1 MSGLKLYIADEQ
13 KLAKYDLPEE
23 IQESFLISY
32 KPSNS
37 KREYT
42 INIEASEDK
51 WFLKSNGLVN
61 IIQNENIVMEAP
73 LSYYCF
79 YQLEIANDKSKKY
92 LYCLPKYNENFSNI
106 SIFGLSNITI
116 GNASNCNIYYQ
127 RQGVVGQHIL
137 IQNSNDKWLLT
148 ANGTGVF
155 VNGRVIKQIYLKTG
169 DVIFLN
175 GLKII
180 FMDNFLRLN
189 NPNNM
194 VAINGLQ
201 YYNDSSQTD
210 YTNYEKVN
218 TDEIGYELYDS
229 SQYFYHIPRII
240 NGYDEEE
247 VIIDSPPE
255 EEKEQHTPFILS
267 LGSSLTM
274 AASSFMMGFSV
285 VNGLS
290 TGTRKFIDVLPQLVM
305 CIAMIFGSIV
315 MPKITTAYT
324 NKLRRK
330 REKLRQEKYSEYLKY
345 KEQEINEILEKQITI
360 LKLNY
365 PTQRDCIN
373 LIMNKD
379 KRLWERQIND
389 KDFLSLS
396 VGLGKRQAS
405 IKITAPEKKFT
416 LDEDGLQEKVF
427 SLVNKSKDLN
437 DAPITYSLIKRR
449 FSAIICNS
457 KTRNLYINSLILQ
470 LITMHSATDL
480 KLAFLIDDDE
490 QFDYAKYLPHTWSED
505 KKNRY
510 FASDITD
517 IKQVSELLLKE
528 IKEREQT
535 LDPTGKKG
543 KLWEE
548 DTYKKFSTYYLIIT
562 DSYKRIK
569 DVPIINKILSSE
581 GNIGFS
587 ILFLE
592 DTIVDLPPQCKT
604 FSYIL
609 DSGNYILEPG
619 EEYSRTQ
626 QFKNPEILN
635 IDMNL
640 IASKLL
646 NIPIPAKTGAAVL
659 PKSITFLEMYN
670 VSKIEQL
677 NILNRWKTNDPVT
690 NLNTPIG
697 VHADRELFML
707 DLHEKAHGP
716 HGLIAGST
724 GSGKS
729 EFIITF
735 VLSMA
740 INFHPNEVQF
750 VLIDY
755 KGGGLAGAFE
765 NREKGISLPHLAGTI
780 TNLDTAEINRTL
792 VSINSELKR
801 RQAKFNTERDRLGE
815 GTIDIYKYQKLYRE
829 GKIKEPIAHLFL
841 IADEFAELKSQ
852 QPEFM
857 DELISTARIGR
868 SLGVH
873 LILATQ
879 KPSGV
884 VNDQIWANSKFK
896 ICLKVQDR
904 GDSMEMIKKPDAASI
919 KETGR
924 FYLQVGYDEYF
935 DIGQSGWSGAD
946 YVPSD
951 RVMKK
956 VDDSLNCINSIGKV
970 IKTIIEEKSKDS
982 ENSKQKLGD
991 QLTNIVKYIVD
1002 ISKKQKIK
1010 TKKLWLSSIPDVIRL
1025 DGIVEKYDY
1034 EEKPYVIRPAIGEYD
1049 NPSAQTQGLL
1059 TIDFTNIGHLV
1070 VYGMAGSGKENL
1082 LTTLIYSTCINHT
1095 PDEVNF
1101 YIFDYGAET
1110 LKIFSKYPHVGCVT
1124 TVDEQEQMMDT
1135 LVMIDKEADR
1145 RKSLFTEYGGSYRN
1159 YIKES
1164 GNKLPLIMVVIN
1176 YYEVFLES
1184 NSRLADALQGL
1195 IREGSKYGI
1204 IFIVTTSVNNSMGV
1218 RVSQLFLN
1226 KISLQQ
1232 PDESTYRSL
1241 LNTPKGLYPKKYF
1254 GRGLAL
1260 YNEHFYEFQTAYI
1273 CEKDK
1278 VNKQIRQTAAI
1289 LLEKYKIRA
1298 KSAIKL
1304 PDVVTFDMLR
1314 EKVDGINKIPIGY
1327 SNDEKNVYYYDFSKF
1342 STVPVLSKNINDK
1355 NLFISAIAKEFSEL
1369 NNVEVTIIDAINI
1382 INNHIENVNVLK
1394 DNFDAGL
1401 IEMIKGINKES
1412 DEKLRIYLIVGFN
1425 EFKNSLNND
1434 YISYFNLLMTEI
1446 HKFKSSKILLFDSYD
1461 EFKNLEIEDWFEDTI
1476 NKDSS
1481 IWLGSGVA
1489 DQVLLNFDGLTE
1501 ENSRETFDYIGF
1513 ASQNAVA
1520 SVIRYVI
1527 DKGEDS

>member
-1 MSGLKLYIADEQ
+1 MRLYIADGV
-13 KLAKYDLPEE
+13 KLNKYDLPEE

-32 KPSNS
+32 KPTNS
-37 KREYT
+37 KKEYT
-42 INIEASEDK
+42 INIEANEGK

-61 IIQNENIVMEAP
+61 IIQNEITILDAELINYSV
-73 LSYYCF
+73 
-79 YQLEIANDKSKKY
+79 YQLEITSDRSQKY
-92 LYCLPKYNENFSNI
+92 LYCLPGYDEKFNDVG
-106 SIFGLSNITI
+106 IFNVQKLII
-116 GNASNCNIYYQ
+116 GSDINCNVCYQ
-127 RQGVVGQHIL
+127 SQNIINQHIL
-137 IQNSNDKWLLT
+137 IQNINNKHLLT
-148 ANGTGVF
+148 ANSSGVY
-155 VNGRVIKQIYLKTG
+155 VNGTSVRQVYLKTG
-169 DVIFLN
+169 DIIFLN
-175 GLKII
+175 GLII
-180 FMDNFLRLN
+180 IYMNSFLRLN
-189 NPNNM
+189 NPNN
-194 VAINGLQ
+194 ALIINGLQ
-201 YYNDSSQTD
+201 SYNDLAQTD

-218 TDEIGYELYDS
+218 TSEVSYELYDNA
-229 SQYFYHIPRII
+229 QYFYHIPRII
-240 NGYDEEE
+240 NGYEEKE
-247 VIIDSPPE
+247 VVIDSPPE

-285 VNGLS
+285 VTGLS
-290 TGTRKFIDVLPQLVM
+290 SGTRKFIDVLPQMVM
-305 CIAMIFGSIV
+305 CVAMIFGSMI
-315 MPKITTAYT
+315 MPKVTTAYT

-330 REKLRQEKYSEYLKY
+330 KEKLRQEKYSKYLSD
-345 KEQEINEILEKQITI
+345 KEKEIKDILDNQINV

-365 PTQRDCIN
+365 PSQKDCVN
-373 LIMNKD
+373 LILNKD

-396 VGLGKRQAS
+396 VGIGNKEAS
-405 IKITAPEKKFT
+405 IKITAPEKKFS
-416 LDEDGLQEKVF
+416 LEEDGLQEKVF
-427 SLVNKSKDLN
+427 DLVNKSKDLN
-437 DAPITYSLIKRR
+437 DVPISYSLLERR

-457 KTRNLYINSLILQ
+457 KLKRVYINNLILQ

-480 KLAFLIDDDE
+480 KLVFLVSDQS
-490 QFDYAKYLPHTWSED
+490 QFDYARYLPHTWSED
-505 KKNRY
+505 KKNRF
-510 FASDITD
+510 FASDISD

-528 IKEREQT
+528 IKEREKT
-535 LDPTGKKG
+535 LDPTGKKNASIDN
-543 KLWEE
+543 E
-548 DTYKKFSTYYLIIT
+548 TYKKFSTYYLIIT
-562 DSYKRIK
+562 DSYKKIK
-569 DVPIINKILSSE
+569 DVPIISNVLSSA

-587 ILFLE
+587 MLFLE

-604 FSYIL
+604 FSYVL
-609 DSGNYILEPG
+609 DNGSYIIEPG
-619 EEYSRTQ
+619 EEYSFTQ
-626 QFKNPEILN
+626 KFNIPELVN
-635 IDMNL
+635 VDMNL
-640 IASKLL
+640 ISSKLL
-646 NIPIPAKTGAAVL
+646 NIPIPTKAGAAIL
-659 PKSITFLEMYN
+659 PKSLTFLEMYN

-677 NILNRWKTNDPVT
+677 NILSRWKTNNPVT

-780 TNLDTAEINRTL
+780 TNLDTAEMNRTL

-801 RQAKFNTERDRLGE
+801 RQAKFNAERDRLGE
-815 GTIDIYKYQKLYRE
+815 GTIDIYKYQRLYRE
-829 GKIKEPIAHLFL
+829 GKIQEPIAHLFL

-857 DELISTARIGR
+857 SELISTARIGR

-951 RVMKK
+951 RVIKK
-956 VDDSLNCINSIGKV
+956 VDDSLSYINSIGQV
-970 IKTIIEEKSKDS
+970 VKTINEDKTKES
-982 ENSKQKLGD
+982 ENTTEKLGD

-1010 TKKLWLSSIPDVIRL
+1010 TNKLWLSSIPDVIRL

-1034 EEKPYVIRPAIGEYD
+1034 KETPYIIRPAIGEYD
-1049 NPSAQTQGLL
+1049 NPAAQTQGLL
-1059 TIDFTNIGHLV
+1059 TIDLTNIGHLLI
-1070 VYGMAGSGKENL
+1070 YGMAGSGKENL
-1082 LTTLIYSTCINHT
+1082 LTTLIYSTCINHS
-1095 PDEVNF
+1095 PEEVNF

-1110 LKIFSKYPHVGCVT
+1110 LRIFSKYPHVGAVT
-1124 TVDEQEQMMDT
+1124 TADDSEQMMNT
-1135 LVMIDKEADR
+1135 LVMIDQEADR
-1145 RKSLFTEYGGSYRN
+1145 RKALFTEYGGNYKN

-1164 GNKLPLIMVVIN
+1164 NEKLPLIVIIIN
-1176 YYEVFLES
+1176 YYEVFLEG
-1184 NSRLADALQGL
+1184 NSRLADAIQGL
-1195 IREGSKYGI
+1195 IREGTKYGI
-1204 IFIVTTSVNNSMGV
+1204 IFIVTTSVNNIIGV

-1232 PDESTYRSL
+1232 PDESAYRSL

-1260 YNEHFYEFQTAYI
+1260 FNEHFYEFQTAYI
-1273 CEKDK
+1273 CEKDN
-1278 VNKQIRQTAAI
+1278 VNKQIRETAI
-1289 LLEKYKIRA
+1289 KLQEKYKTRA

-1304 PDVVTFDMLR
+1304 PDVVTLNMII
-1314 EKVDGINKIPIGY
+1314 EKVGGIDKVPIGY
-1327 SNDEKNVYYYDFSKF
+1327 SNEDKDVYYYNFNTT
-1342 STVPVLSKNINDK
+1342 STTPILSKNINDK
-1355 NLFISAIAKEFSEL
+1355 SLFISALAKEFVKIKDTL
-1369 NNVEVTIIDAINI
+1369 VTIFDASGI
-1382 INNHIENVNVLK
+1382 INNELANINVIK
-1394 DNFDAGL
+1394 DDFNTNL
-1401 IEMIKGINKES
+1401 IEMIKGVNQEADSKT
-1412 DEKLRIYLIVGFN
+1412 RVYMIVGFN
-1425 EFKNSLNND
+1425 KFKNAINEK
-1434 YISYFNLLMTEI
+1434 YISYFNSLMSSI
-1446 HKFKSSKILLFDSYD
+1446 PRFKKSKLLLFDNYD
-1461 EFKNLEIEDWFEDTI
+1461 EFKNLEIENWFEDTI

-1481 IWLGSGVA
+1481 IWLGDGIG
-1489 DQVLLNFDGLTE
+1489 DQILLNYDDLKPDDIK
-1501 ENSRETFDYIGF
+1501 ENFEYLGF
-1513 ASQNAVA
+1513 ASQKGIS
-1520 SVIRYVI
+1520 SVIKYVV
-1527 DKGEDS
+1527 DKEEGS

>member
-1 MSGLKLYIADEQ
+1 MRLYIADGL
-13 KLAKYDLPEE
+13 KLTKYDLPDE

-32 KPSNS
+32 KPTNS
-37 KREYT
+37 KKEYT
-42 INIEASEDK
+42 INIEAIDGK

-61 IIQNENIVMEAP
+61 IIQNENTVLEAE
-73 LSYYCF
+73 LSNYSS
-79 YQLEIANDKSKKY
+79 YQLEITSDRSQKY
-92 LYCLPKYNENFSNI
+92 LYCLPGYDEKFVDV
-106 SIFGLSNITI
+106 SIFNTPNIII
-116 GNASNCNIYYQ
+116 GNGTNCNICYQ
-127 RQGVVGQHIL
+127 HQMIINQHVL
-137 IQNSNDKWLLT
+137 IQNTNNRHLLT
-148 ANGTGVF
+148 SNGGGLYVNGTIV
-155 VNGRVIKQIYLKTG
+155 KQIYLKTG
-169 DVIFLN
+169 DIIFLN

-180 FMDNFLRLN
+180 YMNNFLRIN
-189 NPNNM
+189 NPNG
-194 VAINGLQ
+194 ALIINGLQ
-201 YYNDSSQTD
+201 YYNDLAQTD

-218 TDEIGYELYDS
+218 TGEVSYELYDS

-240 NGYDEEE
+240 NGYDEKE

-290 TGTRKFIDVLPQLVM
+290 SGTRKFVDVLPQMVM
-305 CIAMIFGSIV
+305 CIAMIFGSMI
-315 MPKITTAYT
+315 MPRVTTAYS
-324 NKLRRK
+324 NKLKRK
-330 REKLRQEKYSEYLKY
+330 KEKLRQEKYSKYLGE
-345 KEQEINEILEKQITI
+345 KEKEINKILENQASI

-365 PTQRDCIN
+365 PSTKDCVN

-396 VGLGKRQAS
+396 VGVGKREAS

-416 LDEDGLQEKVF
+416 LEEDGLQEKVF
-427 SLVNKSKDLN
+427 ELVNKSKDLN
-437 DAPITYSLIKRR
+437 NVPITYSLIKRR

-457 KTRNLYINSLILQ
+457 KIRNIYVNNLILQ

-480 KLAFLIDDDE
+480 KLVFLVGDKA
-490 QFDYAKYLPHTWSED
+490 QFDYARYLPHTWSED
-505 KKNRY
+505 KKSRY
-510 FASDITD
+510 YANDISD

-528 IKEREQT
+528 IKERKHT
-535 LDPTGKKG
+535 LDPTGKKN
-543 KLWEE
+543 ESIDNE
-548 DTYKKFSTYYLIIT
+548 TYKKFSTYYLIIT
-562 DSYKRIK
+562 DSYKKIK
-569 DVPIINKILSSE
+569 DVPIINNILSSD

-592 DTIVDLPPQCKT
+592 DAIVDLPPQCKT
-604 FSYIL
+604 FSYVL
-609 DSGNYILEPG
+609 QEGSYIIEPG
-619 EEYSRTQ
+619 DEYSFTQ
-626 QFKNPEILN
+626 QFKIPEILN
-635 IDMNL
+635 VDMNL

-646 NIPIPAKTGAAVL
+646 NIPIPAKAGAAVL
-659 PKSITFLEMYN
+659 PKSLTFLEMYN

-677 NILNRWKTNDPVT
+677 NILNRWKTNNPVT
-690 NLNTPIG
+690 NLKTPIG

-780 TNLDTAEINRTL
+780 TNLDTAEMNRTL

-801 RQAKFNTERDRLGE
+801 RQAKFNAERDRLGE
-815 GTIDIYKYQKLYRE
+815 GTIDIYKYQRLYRE
-829 GKIKEPIAHLFL
+829 GKIEEPIAHLFL

-935 DIGQSGWSGAD
+935 DIGQSGYSGAD
-946 YVPSD
+946 YIPSD
-951 RVMKK
+951 RVVKK
-956 VDDSLNCINSIGKV
+956 VDDSLSYINSIGQV
-970 IKTIIEEKSKDS
+970 IKTINEDKTKET
-982 ENSKQKLGD
+982 ENSKEKLGD

-1010 TKKLWLSSIPDVIRL
+1010 TRKLWLSSIPDVIQL

-1034 EEKPYVIRPAIGEYD
+1034 KAEPYIIKTAVGEYD
-1049 NPSAQTQGLL
+1049 NPAAQIQGLL
-1059 TIDFTNIGHLV
+1059 TIDFTNVGHLII
-1070 VYGMAGSGKENL
+1070 YGMAGSGKENL
-1082 LTTLIYSTCINHT
+1082 LTTIIYSTCINHS

-1110 LKIFSKYPHVGCVT
+1110 LRVFAKYPHVGCVT
-1124 TVDEQEQMMDT
+1124 TADDSEQMMNT
-1135 LVMIDKEADR
+1135 LVMIDQEADR
-1145 RKSLFTEYGGSYRN
+1145 RKALFTEYGGNYKN

-1164 GNKLPLIMVVIN
+1164 GQKLPLIILVIN
-1176 YYEVFLES
+1176 YYEVFLEG
-1184 NSRLADALQGL
+1184 NSRLADAMQGL
-1195 IREGSKYGI
+1195 IREGTKYGI
-1204 IFIVTTSVNNSMGV
+1204 IFIVTTSVNNSIGM

-1226 KISLQQ
+1226 KIALQQ
-1232 PDESTYRSL
+1232 PDESAYRSL

-1273 CEKDK
+1273 CEKDN
-1278 VNKQIRQTAAI
+1278 VNKKIRETAI
-1289 LLEKYKIRA
+1289 KLQEKYKTRA

-1304 PDVVTFDMLR
+1304 PDVVTLSMTI
-1314 EKVDGINKIPIGY
+1314 EKVEGIDRIPIGY
-1327 SNDEKNVYYYDFSKF
+1327 SNEDKDVYYYNFNAF
-1342 STVPVLSKNINDK
+1342 STTPILSKNINDK
-1355 NLFISAIAKEFSEL
+1355 NLFITAIAKEFITL
-1369 NNVEVTIIDAINI
+1369 NNTEVTILDANGVINEKLEN
-1382 INNHIENVNVLK
+1382 INVIK
-1394 DNFDAGL
+1394 DNFNVNL
-1401 IEMIKGINKES
+1401 IEMIKGVNQEADPKT
-1412 DEKLRIYLIVGFN
+1412 RIYMIIGFTK
-1425 EFKNSLNND
+1425 FKNSID
-1434 YISYFNLLMTEI
+1434 DKYISYFNSLMESI
-1446 HKFKSSKILLFDSYD
+1446 PRFRKSKLLLFDDYN
-1461 EFKNLEIEDWFEDTI
+1461 EFKNLEIEDWFENTI

-1481 IWLGSGVA
+1481 IWLGTGIE
-1489 DQVLLNFDGLTE
+1489 DQILLNYDGLKPE
-1501 ENSRETFDYIGF
+1501 DFKENFEYIGF
-1513 ASQNAVA
+1513 ASQKGVSN
-1520 SVIRYVI
+1520 VIKYVV
-1527 DKGEDS
+1527 DKGENS

>member
-1 MSGLKLYIADEQ
+1 MWQVRLYIADEQ
-13 KLAKYDLPEE
+13 KLTKFDLPQEV
-23 IQESFLISY
+23 QESFLVPY

-37 KREYT
+37 KKEYT
-42 INIEASEDK
+42 INIEANEDK
-51 WFLKSNGLVN
+51 WYLKSNGLVN
-61 IIQNENIVMEAP
+61 IIQNESIALEAP
-73 LSYYCF
+73 LSYYSF
-79 YQLEIANDKSKKY
+79 YQLEITSDKSQKY
-92 LYCLPKYNENFSNI
+92 LYCLPKYNEKFLDVNI
-106 SIFGLSNITI
+106 FNVPNITI
-116 GNASNCNIYYQ
+116 GNAVNCNIYYQ
-127 RQGVVGQHIL
+127 HQRVIGQHIL
-137 IQNSNDKWLLT
+137 IQNTNNRWLLT
-148 ANGTGVF
+148 ANGSEVF
-155 VNGRVIKQIYLKTG
+155 VNGTIAKQIYLKTG

-175 GLKII
+175 GLRII
-180 FMDNFLRLN
+180 FMNNFLRLN
-189 NPNNM
+189 NPNDSIT
-194 VAINGLQ
+194 INGLQ
-201 YYNDSSQTD
+201 YYNDLAQTD

-218 TDEIGYELYDS
+218 TGEIGYELYDS

-240 NGYDEEE
+240 NGYDEKE
-247 VIIDSPPE
+247 VVIDAPPE

-290 TGTRKFIDVLPQLVM
+290 SGTRKFVDVLPQLVM
-305 CIAMIFGSIV
+305 CIAMIFGSMI

-330 REKLRQEKYSEYLKY
+330 REKLRQEKYSKYLGE
-345 KEQEINEILEKQITI
+345 KEQEINEILENQIAI

-396 VGLGKRQAS
+396 VGIGKREAS

-427 SLVNKSKDLN
+427 ALVNKSKDLN
-437 DAPITYSLIKRR
+437 DVPITYSLIKRR

-457 KTRNLYINSLILQ
+457 KIRNMYVNSLILQ

-480 KLAFLIDDDE
+480 KLVFLVDGKE

-510 FASDITD
+510 FADDIAD

-528 IKEREQT
+528 IKERELT

-543 KLWEE
+543 DLWEE

-569 DVPIINKILSSE
+569 DVPIINKILSNE

-587 ILFLE
+587 VLFLE
-592 DTIVDLPPQCKT
+592 DAIVDLPPQCKT
-604 FSYIL
+604 FSYVL
-609 DSGNYILEPG
+609 DNGSYIIEPG
-619 EEYSRTQ
+619 EEYSYTQ
-626 QFKNPEILN
+626 QFKNPEMLN
-635 IDMNL
+635 VDMNL

-646 NIPIPAKTGAAVL
+646 NIPIPAKAGTAVL
-659 PKSITFLEMYN
+659 PKSLTFLEMYN

-707 DLHEKAHGP
+707 NLHEKAHGP

-780 TNLDTAEINRTL
+780 TNLDTAEMNRTL

-801 RQAKFNTERDRLGE
+801 RQARFNTERDRLGE

-951 RVMKK
+951 RVVKK
-956 VDDSLNCINSIGKV
+956 VDDSLSYINSIGKV
-970 IKTIIEEKSKDS
+970 IKTINEDKTKES
-982 ENSKQKLGD
+982 ENTTEKLGD

-1010 TKKLWLSSIPDVIRL
+1010 TSKLWLSSIPDVIRL

-1034 EEKPYVIRPAIGEYD
+1034 KSEPYVIKPAVGEYD
-1049 NPSAQTQGLL
+1049 NPAAQIQGLL
-1059 TIDFTNIGHLV
+1059 TIDFTNVGHLII
-1070 VYGMAGSGKENL
+1070 YGMAGSGKENL

-1124 TVDEQEQMMDT
+1124 TADESEQMMNT
-1135 LVMIDKEADR
+1135 LVMIDQEADR
-1145 RKSLFTEYGGSYRN
+1145 RKALFTEYGGSYRN

-1164 GNKLPLIMVVIN
+1164 GKKLPLIMVVIN
-1176 YYEVFLES
+1176 YYEVFLEG

-1204 IFIVTTSVNNSMGV
+1204 IFIVTTSVNNSIGA

-1226 KISLQQ
+1226 KIALQQ
-1232 PDESTYRSL
+1232 PDESAYRSL

-1260 YNEHFYEFQTAYI
+1260 YNDHFYEFQTAYI
-1273 CEKDK
+1273 CEKDN
-1278 VNKQIRQTAAI
+1278 VNKKLRETATI
-1289 LLEKYKIRA
+1289 LSEKYKTKA

-1304 PDVVTFDMLR
+1304 PDIVTLDMVS
-1314 EKVDGINKIPIGY
+1314 EKVDGISKIPIGY
-1327 SNDEKNVYYYDFSKF
+1327 SNDEKDVYYYDFSKLP
-1342 STVPVLSKNINDK
+1342 TTPILSKDISDK
-1355 NLFISAIAKEFSEL
+1355 NLFISAIAKEFSTL
-1369 NNVEVTIIDAINI
+1369 NNTEVTIIDAAGIINDNI
-1382 INNHIENVNVLK
+1382 INVNVLK
-1394 DNFDAGL
+1394 GNFNVNL
-1401 IEMIKGINKES
+1401 IEMIKGVNKEA

-1425 EFKNSLNND
+1425 KFKNAIDDN
-1434 YISYFNLLMTEI
+1434 YISYFNSLMTGI
-1446 HKFKSSKILLFDSYD
+1446 PKFKKSKLLLFDSYD
-1461 EFKNLEIEDWFEDTI
+1461 EFRNLEIEDWFEDAI

-1481 IWLGSGVA
+1481 IWLGAGVA
-1489 DQVLLNFDGLTE
+1489 DQVLLNFDDLTD
-1501 ENSRETFDYIGF
+1501 ENSREAFDYVGF
-1513 ASQNAVA
+1513 ASQNNVA
-1520 SVIRYVI
+1520 SVIKYVV
-1527 DKGEDS
+1527 DKGENS